1 MSRSAYGRS
10 NRDGTSTFPL
20 LSLLSW
26 HAFQVT
32 HRIALAAK
40 VTEKSSAI
48 ILLMALSVAGAIF
61 LLYTSLAIFHP
72 YPLDYG
78 EAPLVDQAARL
89 AAGENIYR
97 ADLSSPPYTI
107 SNYPPLYVLILTPFV
122 KLFGPTFLA
131 GRAISTLSA
140 LASATFLSLIIY
152 SQTKHR
158 LAAATTGLFLLANP
172 YVTHWSSLL
181 RIDLLALAFS
191 TAALYVLTKKPAS
204 RRRVIAGAILLV
216 AAVFTRQS
224 YALAAPL
231 AAFVSLWFQPSL
243 QGSHDAPNWRWRR
256 LLSLDAAPGR
266 RKALGLAAMVGGLV
280 LLLFFILNTITHGGF
295 YFNIVTAN
303 VNEFDMEQLEWHLSQ
318 LRDKAPIIL
327 AISGVFLL
335 LAHRKLR
342 FWPLVA
348 SYLFGATLAGL
359 TIGKIGSN
367 VNYFLEFSAALS
379 LVAGAAIAWTGE
391 HRWLRA
397 ILLILLSLQV
407 GLLVQ
412 TTSDDYIDQLLER
425 RGFSHEIREL
435 EGLVAGTEGDVLA
448 DEYMGLITLQGRR
461 LYIQPF
467 EVTQLANAGLWDQS
481 DFIENINNKEFPL
494 VLIHH
499 FPGFAVYEQR
509 WTQEM
514 LSAIEKNY
522 TLSHTLADTFV
533 YRPRGSRLNDSINP
547 LFCPSAQWQ
556 MPTSGGFGV
565 QWSENELNIFGWGN
579 KNTVPVYAV
588 ADGVLIRPLDWEG
601 AVAIQHDDPLN
612 RGEKVWTVYADMLS
626 ASGYESYIL
635 DDFPPGSTEIPVH
648 AGQLLG
654 YQGEWSGRIY
664 WPKPSHL
671 RFAVV
676 NEIQS
681 SIMMNEDAFKNA
693 LDPTLYLGISL
704 NDGDASPYLQKLRC
718 KEDNN

>member
-1 MSRSAYGRS
+1 
-10 NRDGTSTFPL
+10 
-20 LSLLSW
+20 
-26 HAFQVT
+26 
-32 HRIALAAK
+32 
-40 VTEKSSAI
+40 
-48 ILLMALSVAGAIF
+48 MALSVAVAIF
-61 LLYTSLAIFHP
+61 LLYTCLAIFHP

-78 EAPLVDQAARL
+78 EAPLVDQAVRL
-89 AAGENIYR
+89 ATGENIYR
-97 ADLSSPPYTI
+97 TDLSTPPYTI
-107 SNYPPLYVLILTPFV
+107 SNYPPLFVLILAPFV

-172 YVTHWSSLL
+172 YVTHWSGLL

-204 RRRVIAGAILLV
+204 RPHVIVGALLLV
-216 AAVFTRQS
+216 AAIFTRQS

-243 QGSHDAPNWRWRR
+243 QGSHDATNGRWPRF
-256 LLSLDAAPGR
+256 LSFDAIPGR
-266 RKALGLAAMVGGLV
+266 RRALELAAMVGGLV

-295 YFNIVTAN
+295 YFNVVTAN

-318 LRDKAPIIL
+318 VRDKAPILL
-327 AISGVFLL
+327 AISGACLL
-335 LAHRKLR
+335 LAHGKLR

-348 SYLFGATLAGL
+348 SYLIGATLSGL

-367 VNYFLEFSAALS
+367 VNYFLELSAALS

-407 GLLVQ
+407 GLLIQ
-412 TTSDDYIDQLLER
+412 STSDDYIGQLLER
-425 RGFSHEIREL
+425 RGFSHELREL
-435 EGLVAGTEGDVLA
+435 EDLVAGTEGEVLA

-467 EVTQLANAGLWDQS
+467 EVTQLVNAGLWDQS
-481 DFIENINNKEFPL
+481 AFVENIQNKEFPL

-499 FPGFAVYEQR
+499 FPGFAVYESR
-509 WTQEM
+509 WTPEM

-533 YRPRGSRLNDSINP
+533 YRPRGSRLNDSIKP
-547 LFCPSAQWQ
+547 LFCPSAPWRL
-556 MPTSGGFGV
+556 PTSGGFGV
-565 QWSENELNIFGWGN
+565 HWSENALNIFGWGN
-579 KNTVPVYAV
+579 ENTVPVYAV
-588 ADGVLIRPLDWEG
+588 ADGVLIRPSDWEG
-601 AVAIQHDDPLN
+601 AVAIQHDDPL
-612 RGEKVWTVYADMLS
+612 RPGEKVWSVYADMLS
-626 ASGYESYIL
+626 ASGQESYIL

-681 SIMMNEDAFKNA
+681 SIMMSDDAFKNA

-704 NDGDASPYLQKLRC
+704 NEHC
-718 KEDNN
+718 I

>member
-1 MSRSAYGRS
+1 VR
-10 NRDGTSTFPL
+10 
-20 LSLLSW
+20 
-26 HAFQVT
+26 Q
-32 HRIALAAK
+32 RIALAAK
-40 VTEKSSAI
+40 VTEKSAAI
-48 ILLMALSVAGAIF
+48 LLLMALSVAGAIF
-61 LLYTSLAIFHP
+61 LIYTTWAILHP

-78 EAPLVDQAARL
+78 EAPLVDQAVRL

-97 ADLSSPPYTI
+97 TDLSSPPYTI
-107 SNYPPLYVLILTPFV
+107 SNYPPFYVLLLAPFV

-131 GRAISTLSA
+131 GRAISVVSA

-152 SQTKHR
+152 SWTKHR

-172 YVTHWSSLL
+172 YVTHWSGLL

-191 TAALYVLTKKPAS
+191 TAALYLLTKQPAS
-204 RRRVIAGAILLV
+204 RRRVIAGALLLV
-216 AAVFTRQS
+216 AAIFTRQS

-243 QGSHDAPNWRWRR
+243 GDSHDASMGGWPRF
-256 LLSLDAAPGR
+256 LSLDASPGR
-266 RKALGLAAMVGGLV
+266 RRALGLAVMVGGLT
-280 LLLFFILNTITHGGF
+280 LLFFFILNISTHGGF
-295 YFNIVTAN
+295 YFNVVTAN
-303 VNEFDMEQLEWHLSQ
+303 VNKFDMEQLEWHLGQ
-318 LRDKAPIIL
+318 LRDTAPILL
-327 AISGVFLL
+327 ALSGIFLL
-335 LAHRKLR
+335 FAHRKLR
-342 FWPLVA
+342 VWPLVA
-348 SYLFGATLAGL
+348 SYLIGASLAGL

-367 VNYFLEFSAALS
+367 VNYLLELSAAFS

-397 ILLILLSLQV
+397 ILLMLLSLQV
-407 GLLVQ
+407 GLLIQ

-435 EGLVAGTEGDVLA
+435 EDIVAGTEGEVLA
-448 DEYMGLITLQGRR
+448 DEYMGLITLQGQA

-481 DFIENINNKEFPL
+481 AFVENIQNKEFPMI
-494 VLIHH
+494 LIHH
-499 FPGFAVYEQR
+499 FPDFPVYESR
-509 WTQEM
+509 WTPEM

-522 TLSHTLADTFV
+522 YLSHSLADTFV
-533 YRPRGSRLNDSINP
+533 YRPRGSRLNDSIKP

-556 MPTSGGFGV
+556 MPTSGGFGI
-565 QWSENELNIFGWGN
+565 QWSENGLNVFGWGN

-588 ADGVLIRPLDWEG
+588 ADGVLTRPSAWEG

-612 RGEKVWTVYADMLS
+612 PGDKVWTVYADMLS
-626 ASGYESYIL
+626 ASGHESYIL
-635 DDFPPGSTEIPVH
+635 DDFPPGSTEIPVN

-664 WPKPSHL
+664 WPKSIHL

-676 NEIQS
+676 NEIPS
-681 SIMMNEDAFKNA
+681 SIMMKDDDFKNA

-704 NDGDASPYLQKLRC
+704 NDGDASPYLQTLRC
-718 KEDNN
+718 KEDND

>member
-1 MSRSAYGRS
+1 
-10 NRDGTSTFPL
+10 
-20 LSLLSW
+20 
-26 HAFQVT
+26 
-32 HRIALAAK
+32 
-40 VTEKSSAI
+40 
-48 ILLMALSVAGAIF
+48 MALSVAVAIF

-78 EAPLVDQAARL
+78 EAPLVDQAVRL
-89 AAGENIYR
+89 ATGENIYR
-97 ADLSSPPYTI
+97 TDLSTPPYTI
-107 SNYPPLYVLILTPFV
+107 SNYPPVYVLVLAPFV

-131 GRAISTLSA
+131 GRAISVASA
-140 LASATFLSLIIY
+140 LASAIFLSLIIY

-204 RRRVIAGAILLV
+204 RRRVIVGALLLV
-216 AAVFTRQS
+216 AAIFTRQS

-231 AAFVSLWFQPSL
+231 AAFVSLWFQPSSWD
-243 QGSHDAPNWRWRR
+243 SHDATNWRWHRF
-256 LLSLDAAPGR
+256 LSLDAAPDR
-266 RKALGLAAMVGGLV
+266 RRALGLALMVGGLV

-295 YFNIVTAN
+295 YFNVVTAN

-318 LRDKAPIIL
+318 VRDTAPILL
-327 AISGVFLL
+327 ALSGIFLIF
-335 LAHRKLR
+335 AHRKLR

-348 SYLFGATLAGL
+348 FYLIGATFASL

-367 VNYFLEFSAALS
+367 VNYFLELSAALS

-407 GLLVQ
+407 GLLIQ
-412 TTSDDYIDQLLER
+412 STSDDYIDQLLER
-425 RGFSHEIREL
+425 RGFSHELREL
-435 EGLVAGTEGDVLA
+435 EDLVAGTEGEVLA

-467 EVTQLANAGLWDQS
+467 EATQLAIAGLWDQS
-481 DFIENINNKEFPL
+481 DFIENINNKEFPMI
-494 VLIHH
+494 LIHH
-499 FPGFAVYEQR
+499 FPDFPVFESR
-509 WTQEM
+509 WTPEM

-533 YRPRGSRLNDSINP
+533 YRPRGSRLNDSIKP
-547 LFCPSAQWQ
+547 LFCPSAPWRL
-556 MPTSGGFGV
+556 PTSGGFGV
-565 QWSENELNIFGWGN
+565 QWSENGLNIFGWGN
-579 KNTVPVYAV
+579 ENTVPVYAV
-588 ADGVLIRPLDWEG
+588 ADGVLTRPSAWES

-612 RGEKVWTVYADMLS
+612 PGDKVWSVYADMLS
-626 ASGYESYIL
+626 ASGHESYIL

-681 SIMMNEDAFKNA
+681 SIMMSDDAFKNV

-704 NDGDASPYLQKLRC
+704 NDGDASTHLQALRC
-718 KEDNN
+718 KDDNK